1 MNISLF
7 SNGVIRHVL
16 ILMKITSLACFVVC
30 LMCFTAVAN
39 NSFGQKF
46 LEVSVTLRLK
56 NAKLTDALDKISNQ
70 KHIKFAY
77 ADNVLKST
85 YVVSLKVKDKSIRE
99 VLDQV
104 LTPFNLS
111 YKIIDDVIVIDEK
124 PEIESS
130 TGGIQQGPRQPIKIK
145 GKVTDENNLVIPGA
159 SVRVKGTSI
168 GTVTDVNGNYTID
181 APDANAVLVF
191 NFIGYTTKEQP
202 VGGQTTLN
210 VQLVPERTSLNEV
223 VVIGYGTQR
232 RANVIGAV
240 DQVSSKAIETK
251 PSVNLTQALQ
261 GTSPN
266 LIIQQTSSEPG
277 AYANINIRG
286 MSTLNDNNP
295 LVVIDGITG
304 GDINLLNPLDIESVS
319 VLKDA
324 GSAAIYGSRSANGV
338 ILVTTKKGKNNSRT
352 TLSYN
357 GQAGIQ
363 SPHVGYKPVHSY
375 ENAILRN
382 EAVVNAGLQPIY
394 SPQQIRDFQQQGDQQ
409 WFLDAILKDAW
420 QQNHNLALTGGNATT
435 TFLVSAGVTD
445 QRSNLVGPNYGLRRY
460 NYRMNLTSNYGK
472 LKLTGILSYSRT
484 EIKEHSYSTGT
495 LIVDAGRTP
504 TYYKIKDDQGRY
516 LTNDVLTE
524 FNPLGILEKGG
535 YRLRDNDNI
544 FGNLNAEL
552 SITKDLKLKGVF
564 GGTLLSNHMFGRVM
578 QVNFYPSGTYGADR
592 NTNDENDKNLFTNA
606 QFLAQYT
613 KTFNKSHNVDVLI
626 GVANE
631 STTNK
636 SNRLYLKYTDPELGT
651 PVTGTVIDPASSN
664 TNNNTVET
672 SLNSLFGRANYSYK
686 NKLYGEFDF
695 RLDASSKFNT
705 QNRNAFFPS
714 VSGGYRL
721 TEEAFMQNYR
731 DKLGDIKL
739 RASYGILGNQSVRD
753 YQYLRTYGPYRNG
766 DGTINPNPYGF
777 NNSGVGGITIDF
789 ANPNLRWERAATFNA
804 GVDAN
809 FFKNSLSVS
818 VDYFNKTTRDILL
831 PPVVPGTFGAGL
843 PSYNAGK
850 VQNHGWELTVNYY
863 LTTQNFKHSFSFNVG
878 DSKNKVLYL
887 EGGDQLK
894 TYDEMQVINRVGLP
908 IGSYVGLKRDGY
920 FQNLHDIQTGPKPA
934 GLTVSPGDNRY
945 VDVNGDGVID
955 DNDKF
960 VLGNPFPRLTFGF
973 TYNVTFKGFD
983 FNLFLQGVGKRSMFV
998 RGEQV
1003 EPFHVNYS
1011 QVIYQHQLDYWTP
1024 ENPDA
1029 RYPRLA
1035 ASGSQ
1040 SNENNFR
1047 RGSDMY
1053 LFDGKYLRVK
1063 NVQFGYTLPATWSK
1077 KLGLQKL
1084 RAYVSGQNVLTFS
1097 GVKFIDPEST
1107 EFNNNLSANGAN
1119 SARAYPTPI
1128 YYGFGLDVTL

>member
-46 LEVSVTLRLK
+46 LEVSVTLKLK
-56 NAKLTDALDKISNQ
+56 NTKLTDALEKISNQ

-77 ADNVLKST
+77 ADNVLKPT
-85 YVVSLKVKDKSIRE
+85 YVVSLKVKDKSIKE

-145 GKVTDENNLVIPGA
+145 GKVTDENNLPIPGA
-159 SVRVKGTSI
+159 SVRIKGTTV
-168 GTVTDVNGNYTID
+168 GTVTDLNGNYTID
-181 APDANAVLVF
+181 APDADGTLVF
-191 NFIGYTTKEQP
+191 NFIGYTPKE
-202 VGGQTTLN
+202 VTISNETTLN
-210 VQLVPERTSLNEV
+210 VQMVPERTSLNEV
-223 VVIGYGTQR
+223 VVVGYGTQR
-232 RANVIGAV
+232 RANLIGAV
-240 DQVSSKAIETK
+240 DQVSAKAIESK

-277 AYANINIRG
+277 AYATVNIRG
-286 MSTLNDNNP
+286 VSTLNDNSP

-304 GDINLLNPLDIESVS
+304 GDINLLNPQDIESVS

-352 TLSYN
+352 TVSYN

-382 EAVVNAGLQPIY
+382 EAMVNAGLQPIY
-394 SPQQIRDFQQQGDQQ
+394 SPQDIRNFQQQGDQQ

-420 QQNHNLALTGGNATT
+420 LQSHNLSLTGGTATT
-435 TFLVSAGVTD
+435 SFLVSAGVTD
-445 QRSNLVGPNYGLRRY
+445 QRSNLVGPDYGLRRY

-472 LKLTGILSYSRT
+472 LKLTSILAYSRS
-484 EIKEHSYSTGT
+484 EIREHSYNTGT

-524 FNPLGILEKGG
+524 FNPLGILEQGG
-535 YRLRDNDNI
+535 YRTHDDDNLL
-544 FGNLNAEL
+544 GNLNAEL
-552 SITKDLKLKGVF
+552 SVTKDFKLKAVF
-564 GGTLLSNHMFGRVM
+564 GGRLLSDHQFTRVK

-592 NTNDENDKNLFTNA
+592 NTNDDNNKTLFTNT
-606 QFLAQYT
+606 QLLAEFA
-613 KTFNKSHNVDVLI
+613 KTFNKSHNVDVLV

-631 STTNK
+631 STTAKLN
-636 SNRLYLKYTDPELGT
+636 SIHLKYTDPELGT
-651 PVTGTVIDPASSN
+651 PTTGTIIDPATSSAS
-664 TNNNTVET
+664 NNGTTET
-672 SLNSLFGRANYSYK
+672 SLNSLFGRANYSYQ
-686 NKLYGEFDF
+686 NKYYAEFDF
-695 RLDASSKFNT
+695 RVDASSKFAPN
-705 QNRNAFFPS
+705 NRGAFFPS
-714 VSGGYRL
+714 VSAGYRL
-721 TEEAFMQNYR
+721 TDEKFMENYR
-731 DKLGDIKL
+731 TKVGDLKL
-739 RASYGILGNQSVRD
+739 RASYGILGNQSVSD
-753 YQYLRTYGPYRNG
+753 YQYLRTYGPFQNA
-766 DGTINPNPYGF
+766 YGF
-777 NNSGVGGITIDF
+777 NNVGVGGTSINF
-789 ANPNLRWERAATFNA
+789 ANPDLRWERAATLNIGADAGFFNNTLTLA
-804 GVDAN
+804 
-809 FFKNSLSVS
+809 L
-818 VDYFNKTTRDILL
+818 DYFSKTTRDILL
-831 PPVVPGTFGAGL
+831 PPIVPGTFGAGL

-850 VQNHGWELTVNYY
+850 VGNRGWEVTVNYN
-863 LTTQNFKHSFSFNVG
+863 LITRNFKHSFSFNVA
-878 DSKNKVLYL
+878 DSKNKVEYL

-894 TYDEMQVINRVGLP
+894 SYDEMQVINRVGLP
-908 IGSYVGLKRDGY
+908 IGSYVGLKRNGY
-920 FQNLHDIQTGPKPA
+920 FQNLDDIKNGPKPT

-1011 QVIYQHQLDYWTP
+1011 QVIYQHELDFWTP
-1024 ENPDA
+1024 QNPDA
-1029 RYPRLA
+1029 RFPRLA

-1053 LFDGKYLRVK
+1053 LFDGSYLRVK
-1063 NVQFGYTLPATWSK
+1063 NVQLGYSLPATWAK
-1077 KLGLQKL
+1077 KLGMQKL
-1084 RAYVSGQNVLTFS
+1084 RAYLSAQNILTFS
-1097 GVKFIDPEST
+1097 GMKFIDPEST
-1107 EFNNNLSANGAN
+1107 EFNGNLNAGGAN

>member
-1 MNISLF
+1 
-7 SNGVIRHVL
+7 
-16 ILMKITSLACFVVC
+16 MKITSLACFVVC

-46 LEVSVTLRLK
+46 LEVSVTLKLK
-56 NAKLTDALDKISNQ
+56 NAKLTDALDKISNE

-77 ADNVLKST
+77 ADNVLKPT

-111 YKIIDDVIVIDEK
+111 YKVIDDVIVIDEK
-124 PEIESS
+124 PEIESN
-130 TGGIQQGPRQPIKIK
+130 TGGIEHGPRQPIKIK

-159 SVRVKGTSI
+159 SVRVKGTTI
-168 GTVTDVNGNYTID
+168 GTVTDINGNYTID
-181 APDANAVLVF
+181 VPDANGTLVF
-191 NFIGYTTKEQP
+191 NFIGYAAKEQP
-202 VGGQTTLN
+202 IGNEATIN

-223 VVIGYGTQR
+223 VVVGYGTQR
-232 RANVIGAV
+232 RSNVIGAV
-240 DQVSSKAIETK
+240 DQISAKAIESK
-251 PSVNLTQALQ
+251 PSINLTQALQ

-277 AYANINIRG
+277 AYANVNIRG
-286 MSTLNDNNP
+286 VSTLNDNTP

-352 TLSYN
+352 TVNYN

-382 EAVVNAGLQPIY
+382 EAMVNAGLQPIY
-394 SPQQIRDFQQQGDQQ
+394 SPQDIRNFQQQGDQQ
-409 WFLDAILKDAW
+409 WFLDAILKDSW
-420 QQNHNLALTGGNATT
+420 QQSHNLSLTGGNATT
-435 TFLVSAGVTD
+435 SFLVSAGVTD
-445 QRSNLVGPNYGLRRY
+445 QRSNLVGPDYGLRRY

-472 LKLTGILSYSRT
+472 LKLTSILAYSRS
-484 EIKEHSYSTGT
+484 EIREHSYSTGT

-524 FNPLGILEKGG
+524 FNPLGILEQGG
-535 YRLRDNDNI
+535 YRTHDDDNLL
-544 FGNLNAEL
+544 GNLNAEL
-552 SITKDLKLKGVF
+552 SVTKDFKLKAVF
-564 GGTLLSNHMFGRVM
+564 GGRLLANHQFTRVK

-592 NTNDENDKNLFTNA
+592 NTNDDNNKNLFTNT
-606 QFLAQYT
+606 QLLAEYS
-613 KTFNKSHNVDVLI
+613 KTFSKLHNVDVLV

-631 STTNK
+631 STTSKAN
-636 SNRLYLKYTDPELGT
+636 SIHLKYTDPELGT
-651 PVTGTVIDPASSN
+651 PTTGTIIDPATSSAS
-664 TNNNTVET
+664 NNGTTET
-672 SLNSLFGRANYSYK
+672 SLNSLFGRASYSYM
-686 NKLYGEFDF
+686 NKYYGEFDF
-695 RLDASSKFNT
+695 RVDASSKFAR
-705 QNRNAFFPS
+705 QNRGAFFPS

-721 TEEAFMQNYR
+721 TEERFMQNYR
-731 DKLGDIKL
+731 NNIGDLKL
-739 RASYGILGNQSVRD
+739 RASYGILGNQSVSD
-753 YQYLRTYGPYRNG
+753 YQYLRTYGPFQNA
-766 DGTINPNPYGF
+766 YGF
-777 NNSGVGGITIDF
+777 NNSGVGGTAISF
-789 ANPNLRWERAATFNA
+789 ANPDLRWERAATLNI
-804 GVDAN
+804 GVDAG
-809 FFKNSLSVS
+809 FLKNSLTVAI
-818 VDYFNKTTRDILL
+818 DYFNKTTRDILL
-831 PPVVPGTFGAGL
+831 PPIVPGTFGAGL

-863 LTTQNFKHSFSFNVG
+863 LTTQNFKHSFSFNVA

-894 TYDEMQVINRVGLP
+894 SYDEMQVINRVGLP
-908 IGSYVGLKRDGY
+908 IGSYVALKRDGY
-920 FQNLHDIQTGPKPA
+920 FQNLDDIKNGPKPT

-960 VLGNPFPRLTFGF
+960 VFGNPFPRLTFGF
-973 TYNVTFKGFD
+973 TYNVSYKGFD
-983 FNLFLQGVGKRSMFV
+983 FNLFLQGVGKRSMFI

-1011 QVIYQHQLDYWTP
+1011 QVIYQHELDFWTP
-1024 ENPDA
+1024 QNPDA
-1029 RYPRLA
+1029 RFPRLA

-1063 NVQFGYTLPATWSK
+1063 NVQVGYTLPNAWAK
-1077 KLGLQKL
+1077 LLGLQKL
-1084 RAYVSGQNVLTFS
+1084 RAYVSGQNLLTFS

-1107 EFNNNLSANGAN
+1107 EFNSNLGAGGAN